1 MSLDR
6 DRAWRHLCDWTETD
20 SLRKHARAV
29 ELVMRAA
36 AHRYG
41 AGADDV
47 EVWGIAGMLH
57 DADYEKWPENHP
69 DRIVAWLRDRG
80 EEDLAHAISA
90 HYSKWGVPYE
100 SQLDKALLA
109 CDELTGFIVACC
121 LVRPEGVA
129 TLAPRSVK
137 KKLKDKAFAA
147 KVEHPLRVKA
157 PSAASLV
164 TQKIG
169 TYRRDRSV
177 RFVTAKRGDTF
188 SHLAKRWCGKV
199 DGVVQ
204 EIECLNETTTLLRE
218 GQQVGVPWV
227 DDEVLLAILEAE
239 AVPTMV
245 ASSGVAPAAAGG
257 VPGPA
262 GPNYATPA
270 IASRLEGGVQ
280 PASGAAAPVGA
291 ASGFTLYKIKDG
303 DTLWPILAKK
313 FGNRKVPAMLK
324 RVEELNPGINTDNLR
339 PGKTIKLPRSA
350 E

>member
-1 MSLDR
+1 MKQNERLLVYAVTVFLALILVVAVVFGDGPKAPVTGAERGGASLSDILGTGE
-6 DRAWRHLCDWTETD
+6 AGAGE
-20 SLRKHARAV
+20 ARGDLPEGPV
-29 ELVMRAA
+29 GPLDDGPG
-36 AHRYG
+36 G
-41 AGADDV
+41 AGASGQPV
-47 EVWGIAGMLH
+47 
-57 DADYEKWPENHP
+57 
-69 DRIVAWLRDRG
+69 
-80 EEDLAHAISA
+80 
-90 HYSKWGVPYE
+90 
-100 SQLDKALLA
+100 
-109 CDELTGFIVACC
+109 GF
-121 LVRPEGVA
+121 EGPV
-129 TLAPRSVK
+129 
-137 KKLKDKAFAA
+137 AA
-147 KVEHPLRVKA
+147 KVEQPLRVKA

-270 IASRLEGGVQ
+270 IASRLDGGVQ
-280 PASGAAAPVGA
+280 PASAPVGA

-324 RVEELNPGINTDNLR
+324 RVEELNPGINTNNLR